1 MVDAGATVYSYD
13 TVGQLLS
20 EDGPW
25 SSDTINYTYNNRLR
39 AGLSLSAPNAS
50 AWTQSYG
57 YDSMKRL
64 TNVTSQAGA
73 FGYSYVG
80 QSVSA
85 GSLVSKVS
93 LPNGAY
99 ITSAYD
105 SIERMLS
112 TVVKYSTNGALNS
125 HSYAYNAGNQ
135 RTVLTNTARD
145 FRNFTYDNI
154 GQLKTA
160 VGKEAGGTTNR
171 WNEQFGYAY
180 DAA

>member
-57 YDSMKRL
+57 YDPMKRL

-73 FGYSYVG
+73 FGYAYVG
-80 QSVSA
+80 QTVSA
-85 GSLVSKVS
+85 GSLVSKLSV
-93 LPNGAY
+93 PNGAY
-99 ITSAYD
+99 ITNSYD
-105 SIERMLS
+105 SAARLLS
-112 TVVKYSTNGALNS
+112 TVLKNS
-125 HSYAYNAGNQ
+125 
-135 RTVLTNTARD
+135 
-145 FRNFTYDNI
+145 
-154 GQLKTA
+154 
-160 VGKEAGGTTNR
+160 
-171 WNEQFGYAY
+171 
-180 DAA
+180 